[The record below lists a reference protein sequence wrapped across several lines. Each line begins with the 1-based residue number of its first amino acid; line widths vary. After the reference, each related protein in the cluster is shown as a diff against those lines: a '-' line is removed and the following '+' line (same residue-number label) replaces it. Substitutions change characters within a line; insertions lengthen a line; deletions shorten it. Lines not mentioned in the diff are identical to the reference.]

1 MTTWHWV
8 RHGPTHAKGMVGW
21 SDLPAD
27 LGDKAALARLDAA
40 LPRDALVVSSDLQR
54 CVATADAIQK
64 GRKRLPHEERIRE
77 IHFGDWELRNF
88 ADIAASDPDL
98 SRSFW
103 QNPGDVTPPGGE
115 SWNATAARVSA
126 FVDEINARHS
136 GRDIIAVGHFGVI
149 LTQVQRA
156 ARLDAASALSF
167 EISNLSVTRLQFTD
181 PHWRVRGVNH
191 LV

>member
-27 LGDKAALARLDAA
+27 LGDKAALTRLEAA

-64 GRKRLPHEERIRE
+64 ERKRLPHEERIRE

-88 ADIAASDPDL
+88 ADISASDPDL

-103 QNPGDVTPPGGE
+103 QNPGDVAPPGGE
-115 SWNATAARVSA
+115 SWNATAERVSA